1 MLETKNPAAGAT
13 ANGADASGRLGVDYS
28 TAVPAG
34 VTPYARHVPEEW
46 ELPQQLTE
54 LPIWFAWRLV
64 PGDKKPGKVPVSAVD
79 GSQNWRNPNK
89 ATTAARAIQY
99 ANDNPHLHGVGIVV
113 SPEHGLIGGDPDQC
127 RRETGEPN
135 DVARSIIEE
144 ADTYTEVSPGLE
156 GFRFIAKGTFGGYT
170 GNNQSAHVEFYEDAR
185 FLTMTGFHVE
195 GTPFAIEERDLTELA
210 KRFHRARK
218 DDRPAGDMPE
228 PEIADAAEFN
238 IPPHVFGWITEGVP
252 AGEDRSTHLFGAAK
266 DLIRAGATDGQA
278 LYILTDPENPISEA
292 AYERRGSERS
302 ARQWVWKYNVATA
315 RREVDAEPTLEAPGF
330 DAKKPEP
337 HINPDDLLPGH
348 PEALLNLPH
357 GLGKIQDWIHGRMK
371 YPSRAT
377 AGVGALATLTAFTQS
392 HITVD
397 SFGGL
402 GLNEQYLVLAPTG
415 FGKEDLRAPIS
426 VLAEASA
433 LDMLFDGNRSE
444 IQWSPPSSL
453 QGMHKLLEENPAQMF
468 LSDEF
473 AEWLAQTSSDAH
485 KQAALGYF
493 MQLYTKAL
501 STVNAPHAVTNTY
514 SPVKNPRVSV
524 LATSTAERILESM
537 TLSHA
542 DSGAYNRWLILLAEQ
557 DRIPKRYTGLQY
569 EPPEDVVELV
579 RKVGCYSE
587 TTVTFSSEAWAHF
600 VEHDSHV
607 IEPLKFDDN
616 HLAGRLSEQAIKI
629 AALVAL
635 SDSRTEINVQ
645 DLRTAYAIREGLYH
659 RVRAMVSHEGGF
671 TGMHATGQALEQLR
685 DVLTRKEFVYKSRL
699 PALSRKYKGL
709 SLPERQAVL
718 AALYDAGEIED
729 VKDRKGLIQC
739 NVSAGG

>member
-1 MLETKNPAAGAT
+1 MTLVKLHEYKKQPIGENWNKRAAKEIDAEATGYGLPLVPNGLASIDPDHYEMARVGVAAWGFNLDDLLDQGVRTESTRPNSGGRAAFRADEHETARWLSFVVFDSEGNGTTVLELRDKSKNLQDVVPGVVYADKDTGEIYTQRYANGKRFDDAPELPDAFARFWRAMSIDDDELRARQLEFFQAIIDAGFLVNETRPQYRPAMGSGRKLAFAAPGIRSQYNNKNDVEGVLERHGYRYHRSLRRWSHPGAT
-13 ANGADASGRLGVDYS
+13 GA
-28 TAVPAG
+28 
-34 VTPYARHVPEEW
+34 
-46 ELPQQLTE
+46 
-54 LPIWFAWRLV
+54 
-64 PGDKKPGKVPVSAVD
+64 PGIRVIPGKDDLWHSD
-79 GSQNWRNPNK
+79 
-89 ATTAARAIQY
+89 
-99 ANDNPHLHGVGIVV
+99 H
-113 SPEHGLIGGDPDQC
+113 GGDP
-127 RRETGEPN
+127 
-135 DVARSIIEE
+135 
-144 ADTYTEVSPGLE
+144 LH
-156 GFRFIAKGTFGGYT
+156 GTFDAWG
-170 GNNQSAHVEFYEDAR
+170 AHVQLDH
-185 FLTMTGFHVE
+185 G
-195 GTPFAIEERDLTELA
+195 
-210 KRFHRARK
+210 
-218 DDRPAGDMPE
+218 GD
-228 PEIADAAEFN
+228 
-238 IPPHVFGWITEGVP
+238 V
-252 AGEDRSTHLFGAAK
+252 
-266 DLIRAGATDGQA
+266 
-278 LYILTDPENPISEA
+278 EA
-292 AYERRGSERS
+292 AIAEWQREE
-302 ARQWVWKYNVATA
+302 VAADFEATQKAETA
-315 RREVDAEPTLEAPGF
+315 
-330 DAKKPEP
+330 EP

-397 SFGGL
+397 SYGGL

-415 FGKEDLRAPIS
+415 FGKEDLREPIS

-433 LDMLFDGNRSE
+433 LDVLFDGNRSE

-600 VEHDSHV
+600 VEHDSQV

-645 DLRTAYAIREGLYH
+645 DLRTAYAIREGLHH

-718 AALYDAGEIED
+718 GALYDAGEIED